1 MESTL
6 KRASSFSRM
15 GALSSLPMAYR
26 KSVLVTRRKH
36 LSYGASAG
44 LAEDANRGSTSAGDN
59 NPIQLIIIGF
69 ID

>member
-1 MESTL
+1 
-6 KRASSFSRM
+6 
-15 GALSSLPMAYR
+15 MAYR
-26 KSVLVTRRKH
+26 KSVLVARRRH